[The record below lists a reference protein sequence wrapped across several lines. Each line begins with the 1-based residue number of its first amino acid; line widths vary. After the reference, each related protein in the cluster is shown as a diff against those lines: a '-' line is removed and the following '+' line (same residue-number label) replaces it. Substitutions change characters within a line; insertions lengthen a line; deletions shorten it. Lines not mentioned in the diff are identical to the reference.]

1 MTLRDD
7 VHTASRHRD
16 DDDDDRVLVS
26 PGVPT
31 DRVRWGPILAG
42 TFAALTALAVLS
54 TLGTA
59 IGLSAYD
66 PGQDDPRNFARAG
79 GVWGVLSLIL
89 AFAFGGWLT
98 ARAAAVK
105 GRSNGMLNGFMV
117 AGFGIPLM
125 LFMLGS
131 LASSVGQ
138 SAAQVADDAQQART
152 SQSDSGDAMTASATI
167 GGGGN
172 NASVGGNPTAKL
184 PNSEEARRAG
194 SRAAWGTLF
203 GLILAIAAASAAGAV
218 GARDDRDDN
227 HRRRSDYDRSSSG
240 TGTAGTGGTTTTTT
254 TT

>member
-1 MTLRDD
+1 MTRDN
-7 VHTASRHRD
+7 VHASSHRD
-16 DDDDDRVLVS
+16 DDDRVVVS

-79 GVWGVLSLIL
+79 GIWGVLSLIV

-105 GRSNGMLNGFMV
+105 GRNNGMLNGFMV

-131 LASSVGQ
+131 IAGAMG
-138 SAAQVADDAQQART
+138 AAAATAAAGSNDAQQPRSAG
-152 SQSDSGDAMTASATI
+152 QSDGAMTASATI
-167 GGGGN
+167 GGDN
-172 NASVGGNPTAKL
+172 NARANAQ
-184 PNSEEARRAG
+184 PNSPGNVSNVHSEDARRAA
-194 SRAAWGTLF
+194 SRTAWGTLF
-203 GLILAIAAASAAGAV
+203 GLVLAIGAASAAGAV
-218 GARDDRDDN
+218 GARDDRDDDDDDDDDARR
-227 HRRRSDYDRSSSG
+227 RRRSLRD
-240 TGTAGTGGTTTTTT
+240 AGATTSAP
-254 TT
+254 

>member
-7 VHTASRHRD
+7 RDASYR
-16 DDDDDRVLVS
+16 DDDRVVVS

-79 GVWGVLSLIL
+79 GIWGVLCVII

-131 LASSVGQ
+131 IATAMGAAAATAATGHDAEQARIGQ
-138 SAAQVADDAQQART
+138 SDN
-152 SQSDSGDAMTASATI
+152 AMTASASI
-167 GGGGN
+167 GSDN
-172 NASVGGNPTAKL
+172 RTAQ
-184 PNSEEARRAG
+184 PNSPGNVKNVDSEDARKAA
-194 SRAAWGTLF
+194 SRAAWGSLF
-203 GLILAIAAASAAGAV
+203 GLVLAIAAASFAGAAGA
-218 GARDDRDDN
+218 REDRDSDN
-227 HRRRSDYDRSSSG
+227 DRDRRYRDSAS
-240 TGTAGTGGTTTTTT
+240 TPTPAT
-254 TT
+254 

>member
-1 MTLRDD
+1 MSRDD
-7 VHTASRHRD
+7 VQSSHRD
-16 DDDDDRVLVS
+16 DDDRVIVS

-42 TFAALTALAVLS
+42 TFAALTVLAVLS

-66 PGQDDPRNFARAG
+66 PGQNDPRHFARIG
-79 GVWGVLSLIL
+79 GIWGVLSVII

-98 ARAAAVK
+98 ARAAAVR

-131 LASSVGQ
+131 IATAMG
-138 SAAQVADDAQQART
+138 AAATTAATAHDAQQARN
-152 SQSDSGDAMTASATI
+152 SQSDGAMTASATI
-167 GGGGN
+167 GG
-172 NASVGGNPTAKL
+172 ASDAASPSSPANVSNV
-184 PNSEEARRAG
+184 NSEDARRAA

-203 GLILAIAAASAAGAV
+203 GLVLAIAAASAAGAV
-218 GARDDRDDN
+218 GARDDRDSDEDV
-227 HRRRSDYDRSSSG
+227 HRRR
-240 TGTAGTGGTTTTTT
+240 GGNRGDAIRTTTSAM
-254 TT
+254 

>member
-1 MTLRDD
+1 MTRDD
-7 VHTASRHRD
+7 AQTSSRR
-16 DDDDDRVLVS
+16 DDDDRVVVS
-26 PGVPT
+26 RGVKT

-79 GVWGVLSLIL
+79 GIWGVLSLIL

-105 GRSNGMLNGFMV
+105 GRGNGMLNGFMV

-138 SAAQVADDAQQART
+138 SAAQVADDAQQQART
-152 SQSDSGDAMTASATI
+152 SQSDSGSAMTASATI
-167 GGGGN
+167 GGNGGN
-172 NASVGGNPTAKL
+172 NASVGGNPTAQL
-184 PNSEEARRAG
+184 PNSEDARRAG

-218 GARDDRDDN
+218 GAREHRDRNDN
-227 HRRRSDYDRSSSG
+227 DNYGRNRYSSSG
-240 TGTAGTGGTTTTTT
+240 GDAGTTTTSSSL
-254 TT
+254 

>member
-1 MTLRDD
+1 MTRN
-7 VHTASRHRD
+7 ASSHR
-16 DDDDDRVLVS
+16 DDDDRVLVS

-31 DRVRWGPILAG
+31 DRIRWGPILAG

-79 GVWGVLSLIL
+79 GIWGVLSLIV

-105 GRSNGMLNGFMV
+105 GRHNGMLNGFMV

-138 SAAQVADDAQQART
+138 SAAQVADDAQARH
-152 SQSDSGDAMTASATI
+152 SQSDGAMTASAQI
-167 GGGGN
+167 GGSNDANSSGSGG
-172 NASVGGNPTAKL
+172 VGTNPTARM
-184 PNSEEARRAG
+184 PNSEDARRAG

-203 GLILAIAAASAAGAV
+203 GLILAIGAASAAGAI
-218 GARDDRDDN
+218 GARDDRDHDEN
-227 HRRRSDYDRSSSG
+227 DDHSRGRHRSGDRATSTS
-240 TGTAGTGGTTTTTT
+240 TLA
-254 TT
+254 

>member
-1 MTLRDD
+1 MTPSLSLIPASTVAEAVPHPRPPRDD
-7 VHTASRHRD
+7 RFVGNALGLGRRLQAVMVKVACCGGALPLQRASTSIPCVRPSGRVHHRNRSLAMTRADDVNTTTRHHG
-16 DDDDDRVLVS
+16 DDDRVVVS

-98 ARAAAVK
+98 ARAAAVR

-152 SQSDSGDAMTASATI
+152 SQSDSAMTASATI

-172 NASVGGNPTAKL
+172 
-184 PNSEEARRAG
+184 
-194 SRAAWGTLF
+194 
-203 GLILAIAAASAAGAV
+203 
-218 GARDDRDDN
+218 
-227 HRRRSDYDRSSSG
+227 
-240 TGTAGTGGTTTTTT
+240 
-254 TT
+254 

>member
-7 VHTASRHRD
+7 DRPASRAD
-16 DDDDDRVLVS
+16 DDSVVVS
-26 PGVPT
+26 PGVPV
-31 DRVRWGPILAG
+31 DRIRWGPILAG

-66 PGQDDPRNFARAG
+66 PGRDDPRNFARAG

-98 ARAAAVK
+98 ARAAAVR

-138 SAAQVADDAQQART
+138 SAAQVADDARQART
-152 SQSDSGDAMTASATI
+152 SQSDTDSAMTASATI
-167 GGGGN
+167 GGPGGN
-172 NASVGGNPTAKL
+172 NATVGGNPAAKL
-184 PNSEEARRAG
+184 PDSEDARRAG

-218 GARDDRDDN
+218 GARDDHDD
-227 HRRRSDYDRSSSG
+227 HRSARDYDRDRHGSR
-240 TGTAGTGGTTTTTT
+240 TTVTTAGTSSDIA
-254 TT
+254 